1 MPTGSAIAGGFVSSG
16 RIGKKFPSVFP
27 FHNHGGRRNRK
38 ELTKVPTAG
47 LCNSKFNTGTPG
59 RTRAVRAAMSARRA
73 EGADYM
79 AKHGVEEA
87 IKRALEEILRDRPG
101 DPALHR

>member
-1 MPTGSAIAGGFVSSG
+1 
-16 RIGKKFPSVFP
+16 
-27 FHNHGGRRNRK
+27 
-38 ELTKVPTAG
+38 
-47 LCNSKFNTGTPG
+47 
-59 RTRAVRAAMSARRA
+59 MSARRA